1 MLYKTKERS
10 PEQWFVLVFDK
21 VQYIF
26 LVILSLFNLAVSQ
39 FLDHRSHISCH
50 FFFFLLPVCKPDE
63 NVSRKLDS
71 GRGREGELGETEDSE
86 SNCRCSEKTRLGMVT
101 ESQNT
106 MEITACVHTGTSR
119 SRENTEPL

>member
-1 MLYKTKERS
+1 MLYKTKECS

-39 FLDHRSHISCH
+39 FLDHRSHISS
-50 FFFFLLPVCKPDE
+50 FFFLLPVCKPEE
-63 NVSRKLDS
+63 NVSRKIDS
-71 GRGREGELGETEDSE
+71 GRGREGALGQTEDSE

-119 SRENTEPL
+119 SRGNTEPL